1 MVWSDVM
8 KQLFL
13 QKSDWNTMAEAIST
27 MSKEEIETQLHAL
40 GCKLGYDEIK
50 EKLNDTYNDLAVS
63 DMIFETQTID
73 DTNTVYPKGFIDE
86 AVLEIAKREDYSF
99 THYGIIS
106 DRILDIMENG
116 KENAGQELLE
126 QFRLLFKT
134 AKKFKVESLEGMSYQ
149 VNDGVDMI
157 AVVTFLLDILM
168 EEGRQNKEAYQTI
181 VSFVDKFLTV
191 FPKTSEFF
199 RVSMLYEQ
207 GQAYIAMKSKK
218 GELLYQKLLKTHKDP
233 TEVVLH
239 YALSYLDDDEK
250 KACSILKRYTNKLDP
265 KSESYEEIQALK
277 KELNIK

>member
-1 MVWSDVM
+1 
-8 KQLFL
+8 
-13 QKSDWNTMAEAIST
+13 
-27 MSKEEIETQLHAL
+27 
-40 GCKLGYDEIK
+40 
-50 EKLNDTYNDLAVS
+50 
-63 DMIFETQTID
+63 MIFETQTID

-86 AVLEIAKREDYSF
+86 AVLEIAKREEYSF

-116 KENAGQELLE
+116 KENAGKELLE

-134 AKKFKVESLEGMSYQ
+134 AKKFKIESLEGMSYQ

-181 VSFVDKFLTV
+181 VSFVDKFLSV
-191 FPKTSEFF
+191 FPKTSVFF
-199 RVSMLYEQ
+199 RVNMQYEQ

-218 GELLYQKLLKTHKDP
+218 GEQLYQKLLKTHKDP

>member
-27 MSKEEIETQLHAL
+27 MSKEEIDYLKIYTFLSKEEIEKQLHAL

-106 DRILDIMENG
+106 DRILDIMGNG
-116 KENAGQELLE
+116 KENAG
-126 QFRLLFKT
+126 K
-134 AKKFKVESLEGMSYQ
+134 
-149 VNDGVDMI
+149 
-157 AVVTFLLDILM
+157 
-168 EEGRQNKEAYQTI
+168 
-181 VSFVDKFLTV
+181 
-191 FPKTSEFF
+191 
-199 RVSMLYEQ
+199 
-207 GQAYIAMKSKK
+207 
-218 GELLYQKLLKTHKDP
+218 
-233 TEVVLH
+233 
-239 YALSYLDDDEK
+239 
-250 KACSILKRYTNKLDP
+250 
-265 KSESYEEIQALK
+265 
-277 KELNIK
+277 

>member
-1 MVWSDVM
+1 M
-8 KQLFL
+8 
-13 QKSDWNTMAEAIST
+13 
-27 MSKEEIETQLHAL
+27 
-40 GCKLGYDEIK
+40 
-50 EKLNDTYNDLAVS
+50 
-63 DMIFETQTID
+63 
-73 DTNTVYPKGFIDE
+73 
-86 AVLEIAKREDYSF
+86 
-99 THYGIIS
+99 
-106 DRILDIMENG
+106 
-116 KENAGQELLE
+116 LE

-134 AKKFKVESLEGMSYQ
+134 AKKFKIESLEGMSYQ

-181 VSFVDKFLTV
+181 VSFVDKFLSV
-191 FPKTSEFF
+191 FPKTSVFF
-199 RVSMLYEQ
+199 RVNMQYEQ

-218 GELLYQKLLKTHKDP
+218 GEQLYQKLLKTHKDP